1 MSTPSVSKVGLIG
14 AGAIGR
20 AHLVGAAGAQ
30 GVAIVGIADPSP
42 AARALAAEFRVPWFS
57 DHRALMGAAQP
68 DGAIIAT
75 PNALHVPIALDFIA
89 ERKAVLIEK
98 PITDTVEEG
107 LRLANLA
114 RKADVP
120 VLVGHHRR
128 HNPIVRAARELVQQG
143 RLGKLVS
150 ASVLA
155 TFLKPESYYAQ
166 AWRRTLG
173 AGPVLINLIHE
184 IDLLRF
190 VCGEVESLQ
199 ALTSNAVRGF
209 EVEDTAAVLLRLK
222 NGAVATIAL
231 SDTAAAPWAWDLTS
245 GENPVF
251 AQVSAGLADSHFI
264 SGTEGSL
271 ALPSLRLWHYADDL
285 VSAAERGWEKPL
297 ASALQPVDRSNPYI
311 EQMRHFGAV
320 IRHEELPVLDAF
332 DATRTLE
339 VTLAVRAAARSGTA
353 INFR

>member
-1 MSTPSVSKVGLIG
+1 MSTPPVSRVGLIG

-20 AHLVGAAGAQ
+20 AHLVGAAGAE

-42 AARALAAEFRVPWFS
+42 AAQALAAEFSVPWFS
-57 DHRALMGAAQP
+57 DYRALMDGTQP

-107 LRLANLA
+107 LRLANIA
-114 RKADVP
+114 HTADVP

-128 HNPIVRAARELVQQG
+128 HNSIVGAARAIVQQG
-143 RLGKLVS
+143 RLGTLVS
-150 ASVLA
+150 TSVLA
-155 TFLKPESYYAQ
+155 TFLKPDSYYSQ
-166 AWRRTLG
+166 AWRRSLG

-222 NGAVATIAL
+222 NGAIATIIL

-245 GENPVF
+245 GENPAF
-251 AQVSAGLADSHFI
+251 AQVAPGQADSHFI

-271 ALPSLRLWHYADDL
+271 TLPSLRLWRYSDHSENA
-285 VSAAERGWEKPL
+285 VERGWKKPL
-297 ASALQPVDRSNPYI
+297 DSAQQPFDRSNPYV

-320 IRHEELPVLDAF
+320 IRREEQPVADAF

-339 VTLAVRAAARSGTA
+339 VTLAVRAAAQVGTS
-353 INFR
+353 ISFR

>member
-1 MSTPSVSKVGLIG
+1 MSTQPLSRIGLVG

-20 AHLVGAAGAQ
+20 AHLVGAAGAE

-42 AARALAAEFRVPWFS
+42 AAQALATEFNLPWYS
-57 DHRALMGAAQP
+57 DHRALMQAAQP
-68 DGAIIAT
+68 DGAIVAT

-89 ERKAVLIEK
+89 EHKAVLIEK
-98 PITDTVEEG
+98 PIADTVEEG
-107 LRLANLA
+107 LRLAHAALA
-114 RKADVP
+114 AGAP

-128 HNPIVRAARELVQQG
+128 HNPIVRAARAIVQQG
-143 RLGKLVS
+143 RLGRLVS

-199 ALTSNAVRGF
+199 AITSNAVRGF
-209 EVEDTAAVLLRLK
+209 EVEDTAAVLLRLA
-222 NGAVATIAL
+222 NGAVATVTL
-231 SDTAAAPWAWDLTS
+231 SDTTSSPWAWDLTS
-245 GENPVF
+245 GENPTF
-251 AQVSAGLADSHFI
+251 SQVRPGLADSHFI

-271 ALPSLRLWHYADDL
+271 SLPSLRLWRYADTPGEP
-285 VSAAERGWEKPL
+285 VERGWAKPL
-297 ASALQPVDRSNPYI
+297 DTAVEPVDAGNPYVA
-311 EQMRHFGAV
+311 QMRHFGAV
-320 IRHEELPVLDAF
+320 VRGEEQPIVDAF
-332 DATRTLE
+332 DASRTLA
-339 VTLAVRAAARSGTA
+339 VTLAVREAARTGRA
-353 INFR
+353 VGFG